1 MSRALRLPA
10 MTLRTRLALTTAL
23 ACALAV
29 LLVALGLYVAVQR
42 LFEQAQIGRLSS
54 DAVVVAARV
63 EHGLKYGRLDL
74 GELRGDEVAPGV
86 LLRVSLDGAVLAASP
101 QFPGGVPLRLASG
114 AYRLGGRYVVA
125 RPLGPGGRVC
135 LTLVGSAGVADDARG
150 AFVRAL
156 VFLLPFTVLLVALL
170 GWLVAGRLLRPVG
183 ALERAARAIG
193 ESGDLTRPVPG
204 ASGRD
209 ELSRLAATL
218 QGVFVQLAR
227 TRAREQEFVRAAA
240 HDLRSPLAALQARVA
255 LALSRPRDP
264 ERYRRD
270 LAEVGTDL
278 GRLSRLAEH
287 LLLLAREPQ
296 TLSLTTLDLRALAA
310 EAVDRARSAQP
321 DAWVD
326 LEGPQ
331 VSVRG
336 DPVLLGQAVTNLL
349 QNAARH
355 APGANVQVTVGAD
368 GPDAFVRVADAGPGV
383 APGTLARLG
392 EAFYRPDAAR
402 GGEGSGLGLAIV
414 RHVADLHGGRLDL
427 ASGPGGGFAATLALP
442 AV

>member
-1 MSRALRLPA
+1 MRGARLPPV
-10 MTLRTRLALTTAL
+10 TLRTRLALTTAL

-29 LLVALGLYVAVQR
+29 LLVALGLYFAVQQ
-42 LFEQAQIGRLSS
+42 LLEKAQIGRLAS
-54 DAVVVAARV
+54 DATVLAARV

-74 GELRGDEVAPGV
+74 DDVRGDKVGPDV
-86 LLRVSLDGAVLAASP
+86 LLRVSVDGVVVAASR
-101 QFPGGVPLRLASG
+101 QFPEAVPVQLAGG

-135 LTLVGSAGVADDARG
+135 LTLVSSSDVADDAQR

-156 VFLLPFTVLLVALL
+156 VFLLPFAVLLVALV

-183 ALERAARAIG
+183 ALERAARDIG
-193 ESGDLTRPVPG
+193 ESGDLTRRVPG
-204 ASGRD
+204 AAGRD

-218 QGVFVQLAR
+218 QGVFRQLAR

-255 LALSRPRDP
+255 LALSRERDP

-287 LLLLAREPQ
+287 LLLLARNPD
-296 TLSLTTLDLRALAA
+296 TLSLAALDLRALAA
-310 EAVDRARSAQP
+310 EAVDRARSVEP

-326 LEGPQ
+326 LEGVQ
-331 VSVRG
+331 VNVRG
-336 DPVLLGQAVTNLL
+336 DAVLLGQAVTNLL

-355 APGANVQVTVGAD
+355 AAGAPVQVTVGRD
-368 GPDAFVRVADAGPGV
+368 GPQAYLRVQDAGPGV
-383 APGTLARLG
+383 APGTLVRLG

-402 GGEGSGLGLAIV
+402 GGQGSGLGLAIV
-414 RHVADLHGGRLDL
+414 RHVADLHGGQL
-427 ASGPGGGFAATLALP
+427 ALESAPGAGFTATLSLP